1 MSNKEHSNWSRRQFL
16 AAAAAGTGYSLIVKA
31 PQSLA
36 AAPDPMER
44 PGATE
49 TLVQYGEQFHPLAPE
64 DAPKADAEPNMH
76 KVELETDLVVCGG
89 GMAGVCA
96 ALAAARNGIRV
107 ILIQDRSR
115 LGGNASSEIRMH
127 IVGADR
133 HGGQA
138 GWREGGILEE
148 MRLENAKWNPHSAWE
163 LWDLMLYDKC
173 VSEPNLK
180 LILDTSIYRA
190 EMKDE
195 NTIDAIWARCDKTEH
210 LYHIKAP
217 LFVDATGDSRLGL
230 ESGAAYR
237 VGRERYDAFNE
248 SLAGYDQEGMTMG
261 SSILFTA
268 REHDRPIPY
277 RPPSWARKL
286 SAEHFQYRGLGRY
299 EYGYWWIELGG
310 VYDTIRDNEQL
321 RFELLAVVLGVWDF
335 IKNSGEHPDSENWAL
350 ETVGMIPGK
359 RESRRLEGD
368 LIMTQNDINGDWR
381 TFTDAVAIGGWPF
394 DDHPSLG
401 FDAYTESPYRSIPVD
416 DVYNIGLGSLYS
428 RNIDNLFMAGRNI
441 SVSHVAF
448 GSTRV
453 MGTCAVAGQ
462 AVGTAAALCLKE
474 DCKPRELR
482 QDSSKMRRL
491 QQRLIREDQTIRE
504 VTNQDPDDV
513 ARRAEVSASSVVMDG
528 LPEYVINGVTRDMP
542 GEVENRWMGDMEENG
557 APWIELTWDESETI
571 GHVQLVF
578 DSGFHRELTLTAQ
591 YPRQNRMELG
601 PQPETVKDYTLTA
614 VTPNGDEVILAE
626 VEDNYQRLCRHTFDP
641 VEVETL
647 RLTVHATNGTPEA
660 RVYEIRC
667 YEAE

>member
-1 MSNKEHSNWSRRQFL
+1 MNDKEQPANCTRRQFL

-64 DAPKADAEPNMH
+64 DAPMADAEPNMRR
-76 KVELETDLVVCGG
+76 VELEADVAVCGG

-96 ALAAARNGIRV
+96 AIAAARNGAKV
-107 ILIQDRSR
+107 ILIQNRSR
-115 LGGNASSEIRMH
+115 LGGNGSSEVGMH
-127 IVGADR
+127 IRGADS
-133 HGGQA
+133 QA

-148 MRLENAKWNPHSAWE
+148 LRLENSKWNPHSAWE
-163 LWDLMLYDKC
+163 VWDLLLYDKC
-173 VSEPNLK
+173 VSEPNLT

-195 NTIDAIWARCDKTEH
+195 STIEAIWARCDKTEH

-237 VGRERYDAFNE
+237 IGRERYDAFNE
-248 SLAGYDQEGMTMG
+248 SLAGYDEEGMTMG

-286 SAEHFQYRGLGRY
+286 SAEHFQHRGIRGY

-310 VYDTIRDNEQL
+310 VYDTIRDNERL
-321 RFELLAVVLGVWDF
+321 RFELLALVLGVWDF

-350 ETVGMIPGK
+350 QTVTMLPGK

-368 LIMTQNDINGDWR
+368 IIMTQNDLEGDWR
-381 TFTDAVAIGGWPF
+381 TFTDGVAIGGWPF

-401 FDAYTESPYRSIPVD
+401 FDARAESPFRSIPVG
-416 DVYNIGLGSLYS
+416 DVYNVAFGSLYS

-448 GSTRV
+448 SSTRV
-453 MGTCAVAGQ
+453 IGTCAVAGQ
-462 AVGTAAALCLKE
+462 AVGTAAALCVRE
-474 DCKPRELR
+474 GWKPRELR
-482 QDSSKMRRL
+482 QDSTRMRRL
-491 QQRLIREDQTIRE
+491 QQRLLRDDQSIRE
-504 VTNQDPDDV
+504 VANEDPSDL
-513 ARRAEVSASSVVMDG
+513 ARRAAASASSVLMVG
-528 LPEYVINGVTRDMP
+528 LPEYVINGVTRDRP
-542 GEVENRWMGDMEENG
+542 GEVENRWMGDMEDEG
-557 APWIELTWDESETI
+557 GPWIELTWDEPVTI

-578 DSGFHRELTLTAQ
+578 DSGFHRVLTITSNLSF
-591 YPRQNRMELG
+591 RNRMTLG

-614 VTPNGDEVILAE
+614 VSPDGEEITLAE
-626 VEDNYQRLCRHTFDP
+626 AEDNYQRLCRHTFDP
-641 VEVETL
+641 IDVTAL
-647 RLTVHATNGTPEA
+647 RLTVHATNGNPQA
-660 RVYEIRC
+660 RVFEIRC
-667 YEAE
+667 YETE